1 MAYKDKNNNEYDP
14 EYVMWREPF
23 EKTHCKIVRDGT
35 FIEATYADEEQ
46 KILKEYIVRNEATLK
61 KCYKHISYTKI
72 DEKGKPKTIICINAW
87 LQDINIRRY
96 DKCEMIPQGLYCP
109 PSIFNLWK
117 ASPFYN
123 QDISLSSDKWAQSA
137 VDKFLHQIDILCDN
151 EEEISKYVIN
161 WIAHLIQRPYEK
173 CKHLCFTSI
182 QGTGKSILWNVLKKI
197 IGGGTFESTNPAR
210 DVWGQF
216 NSSLLDNILII
227 LSEVSHKQQGK
238 SAENK
243 LKGLITDATVPVNQ
257 KNLGLIDMKSYH
269 RFVTLTNNT
278 DPLKLEK
285 DDRRNLVA
293 QCSPEKKS
301 DLIYFEEFEA
311 EFQQHNSL
319 LTLYSFL
326 NNLNIDDFKND
337 GDPPKTRYHKE
348 MLKMSRD
355 PVDEFFEWWVARQI
369 LSDNIIKTGENT
381 GWVKIFARDFF
392 KDYGLYIDSMG
403 SSSKYNNAANLVKYV
418 ATDLRLPKNSI
429 KSGPRSG
436 KQGPSRFY
444 DIAVLKKHYRISD
457 VVSSPTGES
466 SSKKLFDND
475 VFMGT
480 PPRAAGAGAADNKN
494 SASKNLFEKDV
505 FIYSPPTSKNTVE
518 SDSNNDSLN
527 YNYAEDEAQ
536 LHIHIVIDFLEW
548 WVSKQIPLDTINAGC
563 VETLESDIFI
573 SYETYLESIDYGG
586 RFKFKDAENLVRCIV
601 TDLDLPENS
610 VKTAPFGKPFGI
622 WYFNIELLKKHYH
635 SSALKDLNDDGEESE
650 ESEEESEEENA
661 DNNEMD
667 IGNCLRCSYPEQHC
681 NCDNFCEATRPIQ
694 DLNSNGE
701 EPNSVFVNAEEEEEE
716 QEVEEKNAD
725 STSLNEG
732 LNSLRQDVKLMFER
746 EEESYNMQYDPLIYM
761 PEETQEKYGSCW
773 CDVPSAQLIGDHLYV
788 QLRREYDELMLD
800 S

>member
-14 EYVMWREPF
+14 EYLMWREAF

-35 FIEATYADEEQ
+35 FIEAIYADEEQ
-46 KILKEYIVRNEATLK
+46 KILQEYIVRNEATLK

-96 DKCEMIPQGLYCP
+96 EKCEMIPQGLHCP

-117 ASPFYN
+117 PSAFYG
-123 QDISLSSDKWAQSA
+123 QDISPSSEKYAQSA
-137 VDKFLHQIDILCDN
+137 VDKFCHQIDILCDN

-182 QGTGKSILWNVLKKI
+182 QGAGKSILWNVLKKI

-278 DPLKLEK
+278 DPIKLEA

-311 EFQQHNSL
+311 EFKQHNSL

-337 GDPPKTRYHKE
+337 GDPPKTKYHKQ

-369 LSDNIIKTGENT
+369 ISDNIIKTGENT

-418 ATDLRLPKNSI
+418 VFDLRLPENSI

-436 KQGPSRFY
+436 KEGPSRFY
-444 DIAVLKKHYRISD
+444 NIALLKKHYRISD
-457 VVSSPTGES
+457 VFSSPPSES
-466 SSKKLFDND
+466 SSKKLFDDD

-494 SASKNLFEKDV
+494 SASKKLFEKDV
-505 FIYSPPTSKNTVE
+505 FIGSP
-518 SDSNNDSLN
+518 
-527 YNYAEDEAQ
+527 
-536 LHIHIVIDFLEW
+536 
-548 WVSKQIPLDTINAGC
+548 
-563 VETLESDIFI
+563 
-573 SYETYLESIDYGG
+573 SI
-586 RFKFKDAENLVRCIV
+586 
-601 TDLDLPENS
+601 
-610 VKTAPFGKPFGI
+610 PFGARAAAAAADSD
-622 WYFNIELLKKHYH
+622 NDN
-635 SSALKDLNDDGEESE
+635 LKDLNNDGEESE
-650 ESEEESEEENA
+650 ESEEELEEENA
-661 DNNEMD
+661 DNDEMD

-701 EPNSVFVNAEEEEEE
+701 EPNTVFVNAEEEEEE
-716 QEVEEKNAD
+716 GEKNAD

-732 LNSLRQDVKLMFER
+732 LNSLRQDVKLMFQR
-746 EEESYNMQYDPLIYM
+746 EEESYNMQYDM
-761 PEETQEKYGSCW
+761 PEEIQEKYEHW

>member
-14 EYVMWREPF
+14 QYCAWLVVH

-35 FIEATYADEEQ
+35 FIEAIYADEKQ
-46 KILKEYIVRNEATLK
+46 KILQEYIVRNEATLK

-87 LQDINIRRY
+87 LQDTNIRRY

-109 PSIFNLWK
+109 PTIFNLWK
-117 ASPFYN
+117 ASPFYG
-123 QDISLSSDKWAQSA
+123 QDISPSSDKWAQSA
-137 VDKFLHQIDILCDN
+137 VDKFLHQLDILCDN

-216 NSSLLDNILII
+216 NSSLLDNMLII

-278 DPLKLEK
+278 DPIKLDA

-311 EFQQHNSL
+311 EFRQHNSL

-355 PVDEFFEWWVARQI
+355 PVDEFFEWWVSRQI
-369 LSDNIIKTGENT
+369 LMDTMIKTGENT

-403 SSSKYNNAANLVKYV
+403 SSSKYKTAANLVKYV
-418 ATDLRLPKNSI
+418 VFDLRLPDNSI

-436 KQGPSRFY
+436 KEGPSRFY
-444 DIAVLKKHYRISD
+444 NIALLKKHYRISD
-457 VVSSPTGES
+457 VVSLSTSESES

-480 PPRAAGAGAADNKN
+480 PPILFGAPA
-494 SASKNLFEKDV
+494 
-505 FIYSPPTSKNTVE
+505 
-518 SDSNNDSLN
+518 DSLD
-527 YNYAEDEAQ
+527 YNYTAEDEAQ
-536 LHIHIVIDFLEW
+536 SHIYIINDFLEW

-573 SYETYLESIDYGG
+573 SYETYLKSINYGG
-586 RFKFKDAENLVRCIV
+586 RFRFKDAENLVRCIV

-622 WYFNIELLKKHYH
+622 WYFNIELLKKHY
-635 SSALKDLNDDGEESE
+635 SAFDSEDSDNDNLKDLNNDGEESE
-650 ESEEESEEENA
+650 ESEEELEEENA
-661 DNNEMD
+661 DNDEMD
-667 IGNCLRCSYPEQHC
+667 I
-681 NCDNFCEATRPIQ
+681 EATRPIIQ

-701 EPNSVFVNAEEEEEE
+701 EPNSVFVNTEEEGEEEEEG
-716 QEVEEKNAD
+716 EKNAD

-746 EEESYNMQYDPLIYM
+746 EEESYNMQYDM
-761 PEETQEKYGSCW
+761 PEEIQEKYEHW
-773 CDVPSAQLIGDHLYV
+773 CDVPSDQLIGEHLYV
-788 QLRREYDELMLD
+788 QLRREYDELMLGENPFII
-800 S
+800 